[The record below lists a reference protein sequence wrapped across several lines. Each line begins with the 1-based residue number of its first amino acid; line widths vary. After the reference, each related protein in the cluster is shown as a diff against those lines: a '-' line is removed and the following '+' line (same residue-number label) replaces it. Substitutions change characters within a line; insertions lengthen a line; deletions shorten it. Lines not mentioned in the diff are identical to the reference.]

1 MSNKRE
7 PTVLTPFGKNSV
19 PIIIMLPAQEGPSF
33 SGASE
38 TR

>member
-1 MSNKRE
+1 MSQKRE
-7 PTVLTPFGKNSV
+7 PTFLPPFGKNSV